1 MSAEAIAALLQ
12 DVDTAE
18 QGGHLLAAPRRFCF
32 VAGTHIA
39 TLRGEMPVE
48 QLREGDHIRA
58 KKGSFHTIT
67 EVLVVDYDDL
77 PPEAQ
82 AQIGLHPVKRGAIDE
97 GLPRRDVYITA
108 GQQFEI
114 SRRLEIAHAV
124 RMTVRKEGA
133 ALRGFRFVLFACPG
147 LSMIRAEGVWT
158 TLTPVERAFPV
169 LRPAAEEPAAS
180 PEPETDAA
188 LAEADAALPDPGAM
202 LPEAVLPEPAPAQ
215 TAPVEP
221 APPDAAPRRRS
232 TRPMSRLV
240 APLPVAEPEPPAPAL
255 EPEEPA
261 PQTPSG
267 IRAAVATRRA
277 TRRPVTRFL
286 RSRE

>member
-12 DVDTAE
+12 DTEAAE
-18 QGGHLLAAPRRFCF
+18 SGGYFLAAPRRFCF
-32 VAGTHIA
+32 VAGTHVA

-48 QLREGDHIRA
+48 QLRHGDHIRA

-67 EVLVVDYDDL
+67 DIVVVDFDDL

-82 AQIGLHPVKRGAIDE
+82 AEIGLHPVKRGAIDE
-97 GLPRRDVYITA
+97 GIPRRDIYITA

-158 TLTPVERAFPV
+158 TLTPIERAFPV
-169 LRPAAEEPAAS
+169 PQPEAGEPAAA
-180 PEPETDAA
+180 PEPATDAA
-188 LAEADAALPDPGAM
+188 RPD
-202 LPEAVLPEPAPAQ
+202 PEAVRPDPAAARPDTALPEPAPPLA
-215 TAPVEP
+215 APAEP
-221 APPDAAPRRRS
+221 APPEAAPRRRS

-240 APLPVAEPEPPAPAL
+240 APLTVTQPEPPAPA
-255 EPEEPA
+255 PRDDPA

-277 TRRPVTRFL
+277 TRRPVRRIL
-286 RSRE
+286 RSPE